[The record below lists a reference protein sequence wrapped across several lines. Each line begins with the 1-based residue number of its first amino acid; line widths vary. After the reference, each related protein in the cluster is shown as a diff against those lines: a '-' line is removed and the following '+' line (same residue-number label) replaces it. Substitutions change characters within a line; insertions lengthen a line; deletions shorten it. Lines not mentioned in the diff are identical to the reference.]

1 MQRCV
6 SRSATNGLMH
16 RSKQQAYSIHHISA
30 CEQCCGEESPSALTR
45 RRLGRRPLDA
55 FQADDEGSIPFTR
68 MLSFRQIVTFRTSVL
83 IRLERAK

>member
-1 MQRCV
+1 MAALCV
-6 SRSATNGLMH
+6 AKCHKRTHAP
-16 RSKQQAYSIHHISA
+16 QQTASLFDHHISA

-55 FQADDEGSIPFTR
+55 LQADDEGSIPFTR

>member
-1 MQRCV
+1 
-6 SRSATNGLMH
+6 
-16 RSKQQAYSIHHISA
+16 
-30 CEQCCGEESPSALTR
+30 LTR